1 MCEFEEKQMRVSINM
16 LSGTVLSVLVWGAAI
31 AAPAAT
37 TTVEKDCQKVGGE
50 VSALIDTK
58 GTSPNISTARAV
70 FQTGIMECMEGD
82 DVAANRDYQDAK
94 NLLTTDQKAALVV
107 TAKAPVAAATPVVD
121 KDCQKMGGEV
131 SMLIDARRTSPNLST
146 ARAIFQA
153 GIMDCMEDDDTAAN
167 KHYLEAKNLL
177 SGDQKDVGRP

>member
-1 MCEFEEKQMRVSINM
+1 MRVSINI
-16 LSGTVLSVLVWGAAI
+16 LSGAVLGAIVWGAAI
-31 AAPAAT
+31 AAPAAA
-37 TTVEKDCQKVGGE
+37 TVEKDCQKMGGE
-50 VSALIDTK
+50 VSALIDAK

-94 NLLTTDQKAALVV
+94 NLLTTDQKATLV
-107 TAKAPVAAATPVVD
+107 APVKPAVIAATPVAD

-131 SMLIDARRTSPNLST
+131 SALIDARRTSPNLST

-153 GIMDCMEDDDTAAN
+153 GIMDCMEGDDTAAN
-167 KHYLEAKNLL
+167 KHYVEAKNLL
-177 SGDQKDVGRP
+177 SGD